1 MFESTPST
9 NLEGHYM
16 SFLEILNANDP
27 YHFASPNEG
36 LPNKSIG
43 KWEVCPAWEFS
54 SIIEGKRHVSILHPN
69 YVRKDM
75 FKDGTYTCKCKD
87 CNMVFETQDR
97 LVAHKKNENH

>member
-9 NLEGHYM
+9 NLEGHM

-43 KWEVCPAWEFS
+43 KWEVCPA
-54 SIIEGKRHVSILHPN
+54 
-69 YVRKDM
+69 
-75 FKDGTYTCKCKD
+75 
-87 CNMVFETQDR
+87 
-97 LVAHKKNENH
+97 